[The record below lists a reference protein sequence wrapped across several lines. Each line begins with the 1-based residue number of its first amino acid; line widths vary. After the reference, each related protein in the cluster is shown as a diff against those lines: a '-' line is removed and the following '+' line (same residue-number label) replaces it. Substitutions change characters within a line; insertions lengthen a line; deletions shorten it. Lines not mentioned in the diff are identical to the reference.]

1 VNFFD
6 EQVVDVK
13 RILFQLHQDFEVVVV
28 DKEKDLL
35 EVKLHQ
41 QYLLDV

>member
-13 RILFQLHQDFEVVVV
+13 MFLFQLHQNFVVVVV
-28 DKEKDLL
+28 DNEKDLL

-41 QYLLDV
+41 Q